1 MAARH
6 GFGAQ
11 EDEACFWEYDSTWEE
26 EEEGEGEEEE
36 EEEEDGGG
44 EGELEAAAE
53 EDPQDE
59 GEQSALSWAQSCWQ
73 AQEPKSNSSPLF
85 QRSFQFSG
93 RRNWNAAEDLQRYR
107 RQYPDLMESENEEEE
122 EMLNLRF
129 YKNKTRFLPQG
140 LFIESLLESWWDNY
154 EVLEENHSYI
164 QWLFPLREPGMNWY
178 AKPLTCREIQA
189 FKKSKEVMQRF
200 IRAYQLMLGFYGI
213 VLINEETGELKRAE
227 NWAERFQNLNRFG
240 HNNLRIT
247 RILKCLGEMGYEHY
261 QVHLV
266 KFFLTET
273 LVKETLPNVKR
284 SALDYFLFTVRSKQK
299 RRELVHYAW
308 QHFRPR
314 DSFVWGPHHKL
325 LKYRPRSAKSQLQQ
339 KAEDKQETPG
349 RKCDDSVDHQNQFP
363 EEEQGAGDAASLG
376 AGDAAS
382 LEAGDAASLE
392 AGDAASLGAG
402 DAASLEAGGAAS
414 LEAGG
419 AASLEAGGAASLEA
433 GGAASLEAGDAAS
446 LEAGDAASLEA
457 GDAASL
463 EAGGAAS
470 LEAGDAAS
478 LEAGGAASLEA
489 GHAASLQPEVNDKDE
504 KEKRSECP
512 LKGGGDEEAKEA
524 SFTQQEEEDLN
535 SEAEEVQSAAE
546 NDCTK
551 ESKKRKLDANRV
563 DANNGPLKS
572 PTDIENISHNLGEC
586 AIDAEIPS
594 SAPLVEAEEDKETL
608 KEDNASTKDPAAPES
623 TDAAVK
629 RRKVDKRTTRNR
641 PCNLA
646 INLNMGIKSN
656 PSVANT
662 EAENDGEE
670 NAAVEVVSERSSG
683 DANGGAVGSP
693 VDSRLPKSGWTSPV
707 SDGLEASGD
716 RVTARSDERHCN
728 STFLQGEGEVDGV
741 EQHQKAE
748 NASEKEQAEITGK
761 KHPPESLK
769 QNIASPCPEED
780 STEVATHKRESSE
793 CAAEPAEEQVAA
805 SDTSMGST

>member
-6 GFGAQ
+6 SFRAE
-11 EDEACFWEYDSTWEE
+11 EDEACYWEYDSTWEE
-26 EEEGEGEEEE
+26 EEGEGEEQ
-36 EEEEDGGG
+36 EEEDGGGG

-53 EDPQDE
+53 EEPEDE
-59 GEQSALSWAQSCWQ
+59 AEQSVLSWAQGSWQ
-73 AQEPKSNSSPLF
+73 A
-85 QRSFQFSG
+85 QFSG

-107 RQYPDLMESENEEEE
+107 HQYPDLMESENEEEE

-140 LFIESLLESWWDNY
+140 LFIETLLESWWDNY

-213 VLINEETGELKRAE
+213 ILLNEETGELKRAE

-284 SALDYFLFTVRSKQK
+284 SALDYFLFTIRSKQR

-308 QHFRPR
+308 QHFRPQ

-325 LKYRPRSAKSQLQQ
+325 LKYKPHSAKSQLHQ
-339 KAEDKQETPG
+339 KAEERQETPG
-349 RKCDDSVDHQNQFP
+349 RKCDDSLEDQNQSP
-363 EEEQGAGDAASLG
+363 EEEQKAGD
-376 AGDAAS
+376 
-382 LEAGDAASLE
+382 
-392 AGDAASLGAG
+392 
-402 DAASLEAGGAAS
+402 
-414 LEAGG
+414 
-419 AASLEAGGAASLEA
+419 
-433 GGAASLEAGDAAS
+433 
-446 LEAGDAASLEA
+446 
-457 GDAASL
+457 
-463 EAGGAAS
+463 
-470 LEAGDAAS
+470 
-478 LEAGGAASLEA
+478 
-489 GHAASLQPEVNDKDE
+489 AASLQPEVNDKGV
-504 KEKRSECP
+504 KEKISECP

-535 SEAEEVQSAAE
+535 SEAEEVQGAAE

-551 ESKKRKLDANRV
+551 ESKKRKLDANMV
-563 DANNGPLKS
+563 DANSGPLKS

-594 SAPLVEAEEDKETL
+594 SAPLVEAEEGEETL
-608 KEDNASTKDPAAPES
+608 KEDNASTKDSAVPES

-629 RRKVDKRTTRNR
+629 RRKVDKRTSRNR
-641 PCNLA
+641 TFNLA
-646 INLNMGIKSN
+646 INLNIGTCASGAKLN
-656 PSVANT
+656 PSVANA
-662 EAENDGEE
+662 EAENDSEK
-670 NAAVEVVSERSSG
+670 NAAVEVTSEKSGG
-683 DANGGAVGSP
+683 DANGGTVGPP
-693 VDSRLPKSGWTSPV
+693 VDSRLPKTGWTSPV
-707 SDGLEASGD
+707 SDGLESSGD
-716 RVTARSDERHCN
+716 QVAARSDRHHCN
-728 STFLQGEGEVDGV
+728 STFLQGESKVDGV
-741 EQHQKAE
+741 EQHQEAE
-748 NASEKEQAEITGK
+748 NASEKGQAEVTGK
-761 KHPPESLK
+761 KQPPESLK
-769 QNIASPCPEED
+769 QSVASPCPEED
-780 STEVATHKRESSE
+780 STEVATHKPESSE
-793 CAAEPAEEQVAA
+793 CAAEPDEEQVAA
-805 SDTSMGST
+805 SDTSTGST